1 MRYVGSEVDRLR
13 RVVVKTPGT
22 ALASMLPEHI
32 HPGSDGYLLF
42 DDLVHVPSAQEEH
55 AQLAAVL
62 GSAAQVLDLDDL
74 LLAALEDAPLRRRLI
89 PEIAQLEDLS
99 GPMMRRLGG
108 LDAPE
113 LALALV
119 AGVVGGE
126 SVMHPLPNLLFA
138 RDLAAVVGPLLV
150 LGAASKKARRRE
162 SLITEAIATHSPYL
176 CEGPMASRAH
186 LQSAR
191 GARYP
196 LTVEGGDV
204 LVVSPSVALIGASE
218 RTSWAM
224 ILHLAEDLATH
235 GIEQVLVVEM
245 PKQRSSMH
253 LDTVFTFV
261 DRDKAVVYE
270 PILRR
275 GDPEECSVIRLELS
289 AGPVRIAPVDGDLV
303 SALAQVG
310 HPVTA
315 IPCGQGDPIAE
326 RREQWTDG
334 ANFVAL
340 APGIVVGYARNNRTA
355 KALEAHGFECWMA
368 ESYLE
373 MLERDFG
380 GDFDALVASGRKLA
394 IHIEGHELSR
404 GRGGPRCLTMPLLR
418 EKGA

>member
-13 RVVVKTPGT
+13 RVVVKTPGV

-32 HPGSDGYLLF
+32 HPGSESYLLF

-62 GSAAQVLDLDDL
+62 STAAEVLDLDDL
-74 LLAALEDAPLRRRLI
+74 LLAALEDASLRRRLI
-89 PEIAQLEDLS
+89 PEIAQLEALS
-99 GPMMRRLGG
+99 GPMMQRLGE

-119 AGVVGGE
+119 AGIVGGE
-126 SVMHPLPNLLFA
+126 RVMHPLPNLLFA

-150 LGAASKKARRRE
+150 LGAASKRARRRE
-162 SLITEAIATHSPYL
+162 SLITEAIASHTPVL
-176 CEGPMASRAH
+176 AQGPVASRAH

-204 LVVSPSVALIGASE
+204 LVVSPTTALIGASE

-224 ILHLAEDLATH
+224 ILHLAEDLGAH
-235 GIEQVLVVEM
+235 GVEQILVVEM

-261 DRDKAVVYE
+261 DRDMAVVYE

-275 GDPEECSVIRLELS
+275 GDPEECTVLRLELGQ
-289 AGPVRIAPVDGDLV
+289 GPVRISPMQGNLV
-303 SALAQVG
+303 EALAQVG
-310 HPVTA
+310 HPLTA

-355 KALEAHGFECWMA
+355 RALQAHGFECWMA
-368 ESYLE
+368 PTYLD
-373 MLERDFG
+373 MLEQDFG
-380 GDFDALVASGRKLA
+380 GDFDALVASGRKMA

-418 EKGA
+418 EA